1 ELCPQDTDGAESF
14 IRLWDQDGEK
24 KELDSWLAKHSN
36 GDDEWFWQRLYRR
49 AGLGTAGELLEPLK
63 TAIRTNPQDRNLV
76 TRYLRANNAARNLE
90 DVSWLADVAK
100 PSGAFENYE
109 LGQILSPVSPNAAVK
124 FLETSLSLPFT
135 ERDGELL
142 RFGLRIAMV
151 PMKLNA
157 EKQSSFWARHIKT

>member
-14 IRLWDQDGEK
+14 IRLWDQAGEK

-49 AGLGTAGELLEPLK
+49 AGLGTAGELLEPIK

-76 TRYLRANNAARNLE
+76 RRYLRANNAARNLE
-90 DVSWLADVAK
+90 DVSWLADVSR

-109 LGQILSPVSPNAAVK
+109 LGQELGQASPGAAAK
-124 FLETSLSLPFT
+124 LLEKSLSIPFT
-135 ERDGELL
+135 VKDGALVHESLRVAIAPAKLDSEKQL
-142 RFGLRIAMV
+142 RF
-151 PMKLNA
+151 
-157 EKQSSFWARHIKT
+157 